1 MLGKTEGRKRRGRQG
16 MRRLDGLTDSM
27 DLSLSKLQ
35 EMTKD
40 REVWHAAV
48 HVVTKN
54 QTWLS
59 DWTTT
64 VMSICLPCSISSYP
78 CDIIVRR
85 GGKSHAVGQGA
96 GSHTPVGV
104 KELVQTHAMSG
115 SREVCPGH
123 LVIWW
128 ASPVNKSLVNAA
140 CDALEK
146 GPKGTWWA
154 DSCPGGRMGRGVWW
168 ASATL
173 SYCLISW
180 PPAPPDSSSSPMWNW
195 PQSLVV
201 QDALGRPQQISWCR
215 T

>member
-1 MLGKTEGRKRRGRQG
+1 MLGKIEGRKRRGRHG

-27 DLSLSKLQ
+27 DLSLGKLQ
-35 EMTKD
+35 EMVKD
-40 REVWHAAV
+40 RETWHAAV
-48 HVVTKN
+48 HAVTKN
-54 QTWLS
+54 QTWPS
-59 DWTTT
+59 DWTI

-78 CDIIVRR
+78 CDIIVCRAR
-85 GGKSHAVGQGA
+85 KSHAVGQGA
-96 GSHTPVGV
+96 GSHTPVDV

-115 SREVCPGH
+115 SRDVCPGH

-146 GPKGTWWA
+146 GPKGTQWSE
-154 DSCPGGRMGRGVWW
+154 SCPGGWMGRGVWC

-173 SYCLISW
+173 NSCLISW
-180 PPAPPDSSSSPMWNW
+180 PPAPPPDSSSSLMSNC

-201 QDALGRPQQISWCR
+201 QDTLGQPQQISWCR